1 MLSRTADNLYW
12 MGRYMERAENTAR
25 LLSGTQRLSLM
36 PIPTNEHDDLW
47 RNLFQSTGEV
57 EAFQEKHEE
66 FTEIP
71 VIDFLALELDNP
83 SSIRSCIRGGRE
95 NVRAA
100 RHVLTTEISQSI
112 NQTWMDVRQCTLQE
126 VTDRGTQDFL
136 DSIKERAH
144 HLRGVIYGT
153 MRRGEP
159 FLFWQL
165 GSTIE
170 RAENTSRLMLARSN
184 SFHRASRRDDGFEF
198 YRWGTFLRSANA
210 YSAYRQLYRE
220 IDPMSVADLLIL
232 NTEIPRSLLACI
244 EDVCETLRTLRRE
257 APCTAMAEH
266 LAAEIRTI
274 HLERILRSGLDG
286 FLADF
291 TKSVHALSDQISVDF
306 IMVR

>member
-12 MGRYMERAENTAR
+12 MGRYMERAENTSR

-36 PIPTNEHDDLW
+36 PIPTDEQGNLW
-47 RNLFQSTGEV
+47 RNLFQSTDEI
-57 EAFQEKHEE
+57 EAFEKNHSDYSENPVME
-66 FTEIP
+66 FM
-71 VIDFLALELDNP
+71 ALEAENP
-83 SSIRSCIRGGRE
+83 SSIRSCVYSCRE

-112 NQTWMDVRQCTLQE
+112 NQTWMDVRQYTLQD
-126 VTDRGTQDFL
+126 VIDRGTQDYL
-136 DSIKERAH
+136 DGIRDRSH

-170 RAENTSRLMLARSN
+170 RAENTSRLLLARAN

-220 IDPMSVADLLIL
+220 IEPLSVADMLIK
-232 NTEIPRSLLACI
+232 NTQIPRSLLACI
-244 EDVCETLRTLRRE
+244 EDVYEILRTLRRE
-257 APCTAMAEH
+257 APCTDMAERF
-266 LAAEIRTI
+266 ASEIRSV
-274 HLERILRSGLDG
+274 HLERILRSGL
-286 FLADF
+286 ADF
-291 TKSVHALSDQISVDF
+291 LTDFRKSVHTLSDQISADF

>member
-36 PIPTNEHDDLW
+36 PIPTDEHDNLW
-47 RNLFQSTGEV
+47 RNLFQSADEI
-57 EAFQEKHEE
+57 EAFEEKHSEYAE
-66 FTEIP
+66 SP
-71 VIDFLALELDNP
+71 VIDFMALEQDNP
-83 SSIRSCIRGGRE
+83 SSIRSCVYSCRE

-112 NQTWMDVRQCTLQE
+112 NQTWMDVRQYTLQDVIE
-126 VTDRGTQDFL
+126 RGTQDYL
-136 DSIKERAH
+136 DGIRDRSH

-170 RAENTSRLMLARSN
+170 RAENTSRLVLARAN

-220 IDPMSVADLLIL
+220 IEPLSVADMLIK
-232 NTEIPRSLLACI
+232 NTQIPRSLLACI
-244 EDVCETLRTLRRE
+244 EEVYEILRTLRRE
-257 APCTAMAEH
+257 APCTEMAER
-266 LAAEIRTI
+266 LASDIRSV
-274 HLERILRSGLDG
+274 HLERILRSGL
-286 FLADF
+286 ADF
-291 TKSVHALSDQISVDF
+291 LTDFRKSVHTLSDQISTDF

>member
-12 MGRYMERAENTAR
+12 IGRYMERAENTAR

-36 PIPTNEHDDLW
+36 PIPTDEHDDLW
-47 RNLFQSTGEV
+47 RKLFQSDEEV
-57 EAFQEKHEE
+57 AAFRGKHTA
-66 FTEIP
+66 FMEIP
-71 VIDFLALELDNP
+71 VIDFMVLDPDNP
-83 SSIRSCIRGGRE
+83 SSIRSCIHSGRE

-112 NQTWMDVRQCTLQE
+112 NETWMDIRQYTLQQ
-126 VTDRGTQDFL
+126 VMDRGTQDFL
-136 DSIKERAH
+136 DAIKERAH

-170 RAENTSRLMLARSN
+170 RAENTSRLMLARSA

-220 IDPMSVADLLIL
+220 IEPFSVADLLIM
-232 NTEIPRSLLACI
+232 NTQIPRSLLCCI
-244 EDVCETLRTLRRE
+244 DDVCDILRTLRRE
-257 APCTAMAEH
+257 AICTEMAER
-266 LAAEIRTI
+266 LAAEIRTV
-274 HLERILRSGLDG
+274 HLDRLLRSGLEG
-286 FLADF
+286 FLNDF
-291 TKSVHALSDQISVDF
+291 RKNVHALSDQISADF